1 MQGVTVSQGCTG
13 EAGAPPGTSLLA
25 RPIGLGW
32 LWQPA
37 AYRRLVA
44 TTIRRISTP
53 GCPLWAKCRRR
64 ETCGH
69 GTPLNQCRIG
79 QSGSKTFRIPVMHMQ
94 MHVHNAVM
102 RQSEPTSAA
111 RSARRLP
118 ACSWLY
124 VPAASGPI
132 GGGLIKLGHGDT
144 AAAVTV
150 AVAPYAVCA
159 LLYTVFVVG
168 YLGALV
174 RYLCA
179 GTAGQHA
186 MERLIA

>member
-1 MQGVTVSQGCTG
+1 
-13 EAGAPPGTSLLA
+13 
-25 RPIGLGW
+25 
-32 LWQPA
+32 
-37 AYRRLVA
+37 
-44 TTIRRISTP
+44 
-53 GCPLWAKCRRR
+53 
-64 ETCGH
+64 
-69 GTPLNQCRIG
+69 
-79 QSGSKTFRIPVMHMQ
+79 MQ

-186 MERLIA
+186 MERLIATSANAVVAILTLSIVPLGGAADQGAGPDQPDPP